1 MIIGPHSLSTVV
13 CLLSEFEGIVRREK
27 SFLLKRFFLKSA
39 FNSMDKLVLVLI
51 AILTV
56 VLVCVDS
63 EVPGSG
69 SGLVSG
75 SGLGEFAST
84 NGTNGTKDEENQT
97 VQYCLSVF
105 SKLSGLGGRRQSEHG
120 DESIRAARRS
130 FLHDLGIIARFVG
143 FTEVESAGPGIEN
156 NETDWSEKPALGLL
170 LLKDWT
176 TTVSFTLQVVEEVRA
191 CLCVLCSGLTNTT
204 KEEDSCYTEIWS
216 SGNNKTNYSHT
227 FNGFSFLGNRSQ
239 PSPSCEGPSPGS
251 SYKVQHFFTT
261 SSQNMSPLPVKTP
274 VGLSSQNH
282 GITQSCRKKL
292 RATLKSHPD
301 MLQCHNGRK
310 LSSVNTHDSFQTN
323 HSALAFYS
331 SVLSSAMEILEFFS
345 AADNLGVLQ
354 KLFKDDFTLESLK
367 SPDFEKDV
375 AFNVKTLL
383 KTATIVFEEGY
394 KSDHRCTTKLCLE
407 ISWLVQV
414 ARSLLSGQQATHRL
428 LADLRFYACLVC
440 RIDDESL
447 PECRDDNNTFSCET
461 SQPTWSPCLRSPI
474 CPSPYFTPTNNS
486 KTGQEALSPKTRM
499 TSLLVSALG
508 VQQFP
513 LRQEFC
519 RQSCTPIPGDFS
531 WKTVDSIE
539 IIFTLMIVLVAGH
552 LLASSEENF
561 HLMKREPYCGLL
573 YLNLFGVLKHILT
586 ITQYLVPKNRLWCWQ
601 DTFLIAGRKEATPL
615 CAVTAV
621 LNDGA
626 AYSEWILYV
635 LFIKVLLLFGE
646 ELLKKLEDSDQD
658 NDEDDCL
665 LKIMMGYVHV
675 VSLFAGSSL
684 LALGIYSIYSVIT
697 SHKQAFFL
705 EGDPYRKAC
714 TIHPMSSSLLGPGSS
729 FTYCFVVIVLTTLFG
744 GQLKKIEAG
753 RSSSSPDTGTN
764 QEEPEK
770 PKLSI
775 TAENLFDLRR
785 IFWMLLFVHF
795 FTVTLIT
802 ILKAIDIE
810 RKLKT
815 DIDQYLE
822 CHTTLSCNKSCS
834 LSVWYWYVTLAKLPL
849 RLSKFIAVLLP
860 YYWIFFKEI
869 RWPFW
874 TVWKATVVARA
885 RVSPAAVDSSME
897 MTEMQRCDQIK
908 ASSGC
913 DQNRQ
918 RISPP
923 GPL

>member
-1 MIIGPHSLSTVV
+1 MIICPHSLSTVV

-27 SFLLKRFFLKSA
+27 SFLLKRFFMNSA
-39 FNSMDKLVLVLI
+39 FNSMDKLLLVLI

-84 NGTNGTKDEENQT
+84 NGTNGKPDEENQT

-120 DESIRAARRS
+120 DESIRAARRN
-130 FLHDLGIIARFVG
+130 FLHDLGIIARSVG
-143 FTEVESAGPGIEN
+143 FTEVKSAGIEN

-176 TTVSFTLQVVEEVRA
+176 ATVSFTLQVVEEVRA
-191 CLCVLCSGLTNTT
+191 CLCVLCAGQTNTT

-216 SGNNKTNYSHT
+216 SGNNKTNDSQT

-251 SYKVQHFFTT
+251 SHKVQHFFTT
-261 SSQNMSPLPVKTP
+261 SSQNMSPLPVETP

-301 MLQCHNGRK
+301 MLQCHNGRQ

-331 SVLSSAMEILEFFS
+331 SVLSSAMKILEFFS
-345 AADNLGVLQ
+345 AADNLGVLE

-367 SPDFEKDV
+367 SPDFEEDV

-383 KTATIVFEEGY
+383 KTATIVFAEGY

-414 ARSLLSGQQATHRL
+414 AGSLLSGQQATHRL
-428 LADLRFYACLVC
+428 LADLRFFACLVC

-447 PECRDDNNTFSCET
+447 PECRDDSNTFSCET
-461 SQPTWSPCLRSPI
+461 SQPTSSPCLRSPI
-474 CPSPYFTPTNNS
+474 CPSPHFAPTNNS
-486 KTGQEALSPKTRM
+486 KTGEEALSPKIRM

-519 RQSCTPIPGDFS
+519 RRSCTPIPGDFS

-539 IIFTLMIVLVAGH
+539 IIFTLAIVLVAGH
-552 LLASSEENF
+552 LLVSSEENF
-561 HLMKREPYCGLL
+561 HLMKRAPYRGLL

-586 ITQYLVPKNRLWCWQ
+586 ITQYLVPKNHLWCWQ
-601 DTFLIAGRKEATPL
+601 DTFLIAGRKEATSL
-615 CAVTAV
+615 CAVTAI

-626 AYSEWILYV
+626 AHGEWILYV
-635 LFIKVLLLFGE
+635 LFIKMLLLFGE
-646 ELLKKLEDSDQD
+646 ELLKKLEDSKEFEDD
-658 NDEDDCL
+658 EEDDCF
-665 LKIMMGYVHV
+665 LKIMMGCV
-675 VSLFAGSSL
+675 VILFALSSL
-684 LALGIYSIYSVIT
+684 LALGLYSVIT
-697 SHKQAFFL
+697 SHKQEFFL
-705 EGDPYRKAC
+705 KGDPYRKAC
-714 TIHPMSSSLLGPGSS
+714 TIHPMSGSLLGPCSS
-729 FTYCFVVIVLTTLFG
+729 FTFCFVVIVLTTLLA

-764 QEEPEK
+764 QEEPDQ

-785 IFWMLLFVHF
+785 IFLMFFFVHF

-810 RKLKT
+810 SKLKT

-860 YYWIFFKEI
+860 FYWIFFKEI

-874 TVWKATVVARA
+874 TVWKATMVARA
-885 RVSPAAVDSSME
+885 RVSPAAVGSSTEVIE
-897 MTEMQRCDQIK
+897 MRRCDQIK